1 MNQQERSEM
10 RGKHTSITFQPAD
23 YPQHPVCIVCDSA
36 YPCDVIKVLDAWE
49 EWLNSR
55 TQTDT
60 TEYPPEGQNVEC
72 DAWEAWEAWEAEVHD
87 GSELST
93 TREVCDHL
101 KSVATVEDDGAMC
114 WYVFGYCPHCGERL
128 DPTEQDLYRVAN
140 WSGTTD
146 TGIPYVEKLTP
157 TGTTLSNENGNL

>member
-1 MNQQERSEM
+1 M
-10 RGKHTSITFQPAD
+10 
-23 YPQHPVCIVCDSA
+23 
-36 YPCDVIKVLDAWE
+36 
-49 EWLNSR
+49 
-55 TQTDT
+55 DT